1 MVLFE
6 NVIILRDKGI
16 VRIMGRRPRGKL
28 IAEVM
33 GKREPL
39 AL

>member
-6 NVIILRDKGI
+6 DVIILRDKGI
-16 VRIMGRRPRGKL
+16 VRIMGRRSGCKL

-33 GKREPL
+33 GKS
-39 AL
+39 